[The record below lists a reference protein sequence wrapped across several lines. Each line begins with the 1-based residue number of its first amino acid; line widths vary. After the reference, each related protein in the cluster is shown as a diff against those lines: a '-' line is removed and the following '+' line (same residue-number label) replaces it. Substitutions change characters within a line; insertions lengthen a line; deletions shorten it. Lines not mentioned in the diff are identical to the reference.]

1 MADEQ
6 TTRVKKVLTGDAKHR
21 RGTLRAAVKPN
32 ETAKDTHATEARD
45 RVREEEK
52 RSS

>member
-6 TTRVKKVLTGDAKHR
+6 TNRVKKVLTRDAKHR
-21 RGTLRAAVKPN
+21 TGTLRAAVKPDEAAK
-32 ETAKDTHATEARD
+32 ETLAKDVRD

-52 RSS
+52 RPS